1 LKKKKALVFFSSGL
15 GDALLLIPLVNALR
29 KDDFEVTG
37 LFTSNFD
44 CENLFTHS
52 SLLNKTV
59 VKKKKFSLWR
69 YALLRFRKYD
79 TVYLN
84 YFSISK
90 SNNIGAAILGKQVRT
105 YLAHKTNPVFKH
117 FRYSVVRA
125 DTHDALQNLI
135 LYNGLATL
143 KDLDFN
149 FHYKNKEGQR
159 KDLGSK
165 YVIVQVS
172 SGNNQTPYK
181 NWDAKYW
188 IQFLDYL
195 NEKLMGYQI
204 VLLGDKNENQ
214 INTEILKTE
223 RKNVLSL
230 IGQTSIAEAVEIS
243 SKASF
248 YIGLDSAFMHLAF
261 VFGKP
266 TFSIWGASSPVL
278 YGYQWY
284 NAQQHHIVSKHL
296 NCAPCNAWHGANKSR
311 VSNPN
316 DCPDFICIKTLSP
329 ETVIAAFE
337 VFVKENGF

>member
-37 LFTSNFD
+37 LFTSDFD

-52 SLLNKTV
+52 SLLNKTE
-59 VKKKKFSLWR
+59 VKKNKFSLWR

-105 YLAHKTNPVFKH
+105 YLTHKPAPVFRH
-117 FRYSVVRA
+117 FRYSMVQA
-125 DTHDALQNLI
+125 NTHDALQNLI

-149 FHYKNKEGQR
+149 FHYQNTNNLR
-159 KDLGSK
+159 KDLGAK

-195 NEKLMGYQI
+195 NEKLIGYQI

-223 RKNVLSL
+223 RNNVLSL
-230 IGQTSIAEAVEIS
+230 IGQTSIEEAVEIS

-261 VFGKP
+261 IFGKP
-266 TFSIWGASSPVL
+266 TFSIWGASSPTL

-311 VSNPN
+311 VTNPK

-337 VFVKENGF
+337 VFAKEIL

>member
-29 KDDFEVTG
+29 KDGYIVTG

-52 SLLNKTV
+52 RLLDKIV
-59 VKKKKFSLWR
+59 VKKNKYSLWR
-69 YALLRFRKYD
+69 FALLRFRKYN

-90 SNNIGAAILGKQVRT
+90 SNNIAAAILGRQVRT
-105 YLAHKTNPVFKH
+105 YLTHKPAPVFSH
-117 FRYSVVRA
+117 FRYTMVRT
-125 DTHDALQNLI
+125 DTHDALQNLM

-149 FHYKNKEGQR
+149 YHYQNTNSIRNE
-159 KDLGSK
+159 LAAK

-195 NEKLMGYQI
+195 NEKIKDYQI

-214 INTEILKTE
+214 INSEILKTE

-230 IGQTSIAEAVEIS
+230 IGQTSIAEAVEICAN
-243 SKASF
+243 ASF

-278 YGYQWY
+278 YGYQWH
-284 NAQQHHIVSKHL
+284 NAKQHHIVSKHV
-296 NCAPCNAWHGANKSR
+296 NCAPCNAWHGANKIR
-311 VSNPN
+311 VTNPK

-329 ETVIAAFE
+329 EKVIAAFD
-337 VFVKENGF
+337 VFAEENGF